1 MRSTGGEVVK
11 CLGVDKTTQKEEEM
25 GRKPQRDEVVKG
37 TGQVE
42 KEEPVTKT
50 VGEERLGP

>member
-1 MRSTGGEVVK
+1 MKPPRK
-11 CLGVDKTTQKEEEM
+11 KTRL

-50 VGEERLGP
+50 VGEERPGPRRQRHRGAPE